1 MIVGKP
7 RMYVKKRPPY
17 KSMTKCVLVSDT
29 GKEGVDAVLDIVPT
43 MMNLTREGK
52 SYFRMD
58 SWQTFPDGSIG
69 AVYLWYGYG
78 PALSKRLG
86 IDRDAAE

>member
-1 MIVGKP
+1 MAGPRIV
-7 RMYVKKRPPY
+7 VKKRPPY

-29 GKEGVDAVLDIVPT
+29 GPEGVDAVLDIVPT
-43 MMNLTREGK
+43 MKNITRNGRE
-52 SYFRMD
+52 YFRMD

-78 PALSKRLG
+78 EALRKKLG
-86 IDRDAAE
+86 IE